1 MAISFYINL
10 PERKFLAI
18 DRLIQATACLCFAC
32 LLLIPARGHA
42 QCDGCDLSRE
52 ESLAFNAT
60 LEMDDM
66 VEIPMRDGVV
76 LNGRIYYPKQPKENL
91 PAILIRSPYFIPKSD
106 FIWFSRQM
114 AAFLKNGYVVVLN
127 NERGRYWSGGTYTFL
142 AGAREDGYDVIEWI
156 INQPWSNGKVGTYG
170 CSSSAEHQLG
180 LATTDHPAHA
190 AMIPAAAGAGIGE
203 LGGYAPQGMFYRGGV
218 LQMPWVRWYYQFG
231 FKEFPEFP
239 GNLGREDRLRLSRF
253 YDLWA
258 ERPAVDWAK
267 ALRELPLTEL
277 IDKIGGLKSD
287 YNQFIRQA
295 PNDTAWNNNRFA
307 SERDTFGVP
316 SLMVNSWYDIS
327 FGPSSIALFELMQR
341 QAYDQE
347 AAENQFMIIAATAHC
362 GQGSE
367 TSEYYFGDRFLGD
380 ARFEYLDL
388 YVRWFDYWLKGIDN
402 GVVNRPKYQLYTMGK
417 NEWEYFSHW
426 PPLNTTEIS
435 LFLSSNGHA
444 NSKFG
449 DGKLVAK
456 HMAGKQHDSFSYDPS
471 SPVPSLGD
479 DDWGMIPEIERG
491 SFDQSPIETRND
503 VLVYSSAVLKDSI
516 QVTGPVRV
524 ILYLSSDV
532 KDTDLT
538 AKLVDVYPDGRA
550 FNVAESIQR
559 VRWRKGYN
567 EPYFMEEG
575 KVYKVEIGPLLTS
588 NMFKA
593 GHQIRLE
600 ISSSNFPRF
609 ARNLNTGGNEH
620 SETEWKIA
628 HNRIH
633 HSKKFPSRITFHV
646 VSQ

>member
-1 MAISFYINL
+1 MAILYYINP
-10 PERKFLAI
+10 PERRGLAI
-18 DRLIQATACLCFAC
+18 RRLLKATVSIWFVCVLLVPDR
-32 LLLIPARGHA
+32 GYA
-42 QCDGCDLSRE
+42 QCEGCDLSRE
-52 ESLAFNAT
+52 EALAFNNT

-66 VEIPMRDGVV
+66 VAIPMRDGVV

-106 FIWFSRQM
+106 FFWFSKQM
-114 AAFLKNGYVVVLN
+114 AAFLKNGYVIVMN
-127 NERGRYWSGGTYTFL
+127 NERGRYWSEGTYTFL
-142 AGAREDGYDVIEWI
+142 TGAREDGYDVIEWI
-156 INQPWSNGKVGTYG
+156 ISQPWSNGKVGTYG

-190 AMIPAAAGAGIGE
+190 AMIPVAAGAGIGKV
-203 LGGYAPQGMFYRGGV
+203 GGYSPQGMFYRGGV
-218 LQMPWVRWYYQFG
+218 LQMPWVRWYYQYG
-231 FKEFPEFP
+231 YQEFP
-239 GNLGREDRLRLSRF
+239 GFPGSLSREDRLRLSRF
-253 YDLWA
+253 YDLLA
-258 ERPAVDWAK
+258 EKPAVDWDK
-267 ALRELPLTEL
+267 ALRELPLTKL

-287 YNQFIRQA
+287 YDQFIRQA
-295 PNDTAWNNNRFA
+295 PNDTAWEKVRFVN
-307 SERDTFGVP
+307 ERDTFGVP
-316 SLMVNSWYDIS
+316 SLTVNSWYDIS

-347 AAENQFMIIAATAHC
+347 VAENQFMIIAATAHC

-426 PPLNTTEIS
+426 PPQNSTEMS
-435 LFLSSNGHA
+435 LFLSSDGRA

-449 DGKLVAK
+449 DGKL
-456 HMAGKQHDSFSYDPS
+456 AGNHAAEEKYDSFTYDPS
-471 SPVPSLGD
+471 SPVPSMGD

-491 SFDQSPIETRND
+491 SFDQSSIETRSD
-503 VLVYSSAVLKDSI
+503 VLVYSSAELEEPI

-538 AKLVDVYPDGRA
+538 AKLVDVHPDGRA

-559 VRWRKGYN
+559 VRWRNGYQ
-567 EPYFMEEG
+567 EPDFMEEE

-588 NMFKA
+588 NLFKA

-609 ARNLNTGGNEH
+609 ARNLNTGGNDYA
-620 SETEWKIA
+620 ETAWEIA

-633 HSKKFPSRITFHV
+633 HNKKFPSRIIFHV